1 MFRFL
6 GPIAEKHRNLEVMP
20 GMAAGTVSNLPQAGR
35 KHGRS
40 VTSITFERPYRDHL
54 KREET
59 AMVVARAPMITPNP
73 QPALKNVPASP
84 VDQAV
89 ARTVEAKPDTAAHE
103 AMEMTWEGFDDLLD
117 DLPEDFN
124 GILVY

>member
-1 MFRFL
+1 
-6 GPIAEKHRNLEVMP
+6 
-20 GMAAGTVSNLPQAGR
+20 
-35 KHGRS
+35 
-40 VTSITFERPYRDHL
+40 
-54 KREET
+54 
-59 AMVVARAPMITPNP
+59 MVVARAPMITPNP